1 MTKVVGPFSKVSFER
16 YDLDSPTQLKD
27 FLFSLGWQP
36 DEWNY
41 NKETKEKTSPK
52 ITLSSLESIGSSD
65 LGKWVGRYYTLRH
78 RRNFLENINDPD
90 NKGILSLLRE
100 DGRIEADAM
109 TCNTKTSRM
118 SHIGVANVPKA
129 GSIYGEELREIFRVY
144 EPYVMC
150 GADLAAI
157 EARLIG
163 HYTYYFDQGVMAKEL
178 LEGDIHTKNA
188 KLIGKDRNTAKT
200 FFYA

>member
-118 SHIGVANVPKA
+118 SHIGVCNVPKA

-144 EPYVMC
+144 DPYVMC
-150 GADLAAI
+150 GSDLAAI

-163 HYTYYFDQGVMAKEL
+163 HYTHYFDAGIMAKEL

-188 KLIGKDRNTAKT
+188 KLIGKDRNTAKI